1 MSDIVQLD
9 RGQYRLV
16 VALRYLNA
24 CEAICKGMQ
33 TQRGVNDFYFLITL
47 RSFIEYSR
55 RDIWF
60 LVWASDEILRQ
71 AEKPTFKQ
79 PSSPPLVEMDAMIN
93 DALGQGKVSHLKDK
107 LQGINEPFLHC
118 LHALTHGNP
127 ISVRMTTYGLDKIF
141 NTQKLLA
148 RVELGLDIFRAVL
161 YRRILG
167 EDIGG
172 IWKMLGPI
180 HDQPAEMRGNAQIAA
195 HLLMQSGKLAS
206 SLGYQLS
213 QFTL

>member
-1 MSDIVQLD
+1 
-9 RGQYRLV
+9 
-16 VALRYLNA
+16 
-24 CEAICKGMQ
+24 
-33 TQRGVNDFYFLITL
+33 
-47 RSFIEYSR
+47 
-55 RDIWF
+55 
-60 LVWASDEILRQ
+60 
-71 AEKPTFKQ
+71 
-79 PSSPPLVEMDAMIN
+79 MDAMIN

-148 RVELGLDIFRAVL
+148 RVELELDIFRVVV
-161 YRRILG
+161 YMRILG

-180 HDQPAEMRGNAQIAA
+180 HDRPTDVRGNTLIAA
-195 HLLMQSGKLAS
+195 RLLRQSGKLAS
-206 SLGYQLS
+206 SLGYELP
-213 QFTL
+213 

>member
-1 MSDIVQLD
+1 MSGIVQLD
-9 RGQYRLV
+9 GSQYRTV

-55 RDIWF
+55 RGIWF
-60 LVWASDEILRQ
+60 LVWAGGEVLRQ
-71 AEKPTFKQ
+71 AEELTFRR
-79 PSSPPLVEMDAMIN
+79 PSSPALAEIDAMIN
-93 DALGQGKVSHLKDK
+93 DALGQGKVSHLKDR
-107 LQGINEPFLHC
+107 LQGINEPFLDC

-127 ISVRMTTYGLDKIF
+127 ISVRMTTHGLDKIF
-141 NTQKLLA
+141 NTEKLLA
-148 RVELGLDIFRAVL
+148 KVELELDIFKVVL

-167 EDIGG
+167 EDIES

-180 HDQPAEMRGNAQIAA
+180 HDRPADVRGNVLMAA

-206 SLGYQLS
+206 SLGYELP
-213 QFTL
+213 

>member
-9 RGQYRLV
+9 RSQYRLV

-55 RDIWF
+55 RGIWF

-71 AEKPTFKQ
+71 AEEPTFKQ
-79 PSSPPLVEMDAMIN
+79 PGSPPLVEMDAMIN

-148 RVELGLDIFRAVL
+148 RVELDLDIFRIVL

-167 EDIGG
+167 ENISA
-172 IWKMLGPI
+172 IWKILGPVR
-180 HDQPAEMRGNAQIAA
+180 DRPADVRGNALVAG
-195 HLLMQSGKLAS
+195 HLLKQSGKLAS

-213 QFTL
+213 